1 MSGPEPQ
8 PPRTPRD
15 ADRTIAMLR
24 RAVAASLADRYR
36 RGCVAYLPSAGDLL
50 VAGDLHGNRINF
62 VRLLRIADL
71 KHHPER
77 HLVLQEAV
85 HGGPSSAQGGCLSY
99 ILFEALAS
107 LKATYPDSVHIL
119 IGNHEMAEHMEQIIF
134 KDGVVLNR
142 SFDQGMVE
150 AYGDRR
156 EEVRAWYRKFIE
168 SLLAACRTE
177 HGLFISHSTP
187 DGNYLPVFDPG
198 LFEHPRLSDDLR
210 RGSSLYHLIW
220 GRDYRPE
227 TADRFAELI
236 GADVFLVSHT
246 PTPLGY
252 EVPNHRHVIIQS
264 YDDAGGYVLLP
275 LDRPVTQAEIVASI
289 RRILTDRHPDD
300 TVTMFKLDAEP
311 QAEGSGSAGTPEG
324 TG

>member
-1 MSGPEPQ
+1 
-8 PPRTPRD
+8 
-15 ADRTIAMLR
+15 MLR
-24 RAVAASLADRYR
+24 QAVGACLADRYR
-36 RGCVAYLPSAGDLL
+36 RGCVVYLPCAGDLL

-62 VRLLRIADL
+62 VRLLSIADL
-71 KHHPER
+71 AHNPDR

-99 ILFEALAS
+99 ILFEALAA
-107 LKATYPDSVHIL
+107 LKARYPDRVHIL
-119 IGNHEMAEHMEQIIF
+119 IGNHDMAEHMEQIIF

-142 SFDQGMVE
+142 AFDQGMAE

-156 EEVRAWYRKFIE
+156 EEVRVWYRKLIE
-168 SLLAACRTE
+168 SLLVACRTE

-187 DGNYLPVFDPG
+187 DGGSLPTFDLG
-198 LFEHPRLSDDLR
+198 LFEHPRLSDDLE
-210 RGSSLYHLIW
+210 RGSSLYTLTW

-227 TADRFAELI
+227 TADGFAQLV
-236 GADVFLVSHT
+236 GAEVFLVSHT

-275 LDRPVTQAEIVASI
+275 LDRPATQADVVASI
-289 RRILTDRHPDD
+289 HQVLTGRHPDD
-300 TVTMFKLDAEP
+300 TVTVERSDLGL
-311 QAEGSGSAGTPEG
+311 QAAGSGCGEPPEG
-324 TG
+324 AG

>member
-36 RGCVAYLPSAGDLL
+36 KGCVAYLPSAGDLL

-62 VRLLRIADL
+62 VRLLKIADL

-107 LKATYPDSVHIL
+107 LKATYPDSVHVL

-142 SFDQGMVE
+142 AFDQGMVE

-168 SLLAACRTE
+168 SMLAACRTE

-187 DGNYLPVFDPG
+187 EGRHLPTFDLG
-198 LFEHPRLSDDLR
+198 LFDHPRLSDDFHR
-210 RGSSLYHLIW
+210 DSSLYSLIW
-220 GRDYRPE
+220 GRDYRLE
-227 TADRFAELI
+227 SADSFARLV
-236 GADVFLVSHT
+236 GAEVFLVSHT

-264 YDDAGGYVLLP
+264 YDDAGSYVLLP
-275 LDRPVTQAEIVASI
+275 LDRAVPHAEVVASI
-289 RRILTDRHPDD
+289 RRVLTDRHPDD
-300 TVTMFKLDAEP
+300 TVTMAKLDGEP
-311 QAEGSGSAGTPEG
+311 EADGSGRGEAREGSG
-324 TG
+324 